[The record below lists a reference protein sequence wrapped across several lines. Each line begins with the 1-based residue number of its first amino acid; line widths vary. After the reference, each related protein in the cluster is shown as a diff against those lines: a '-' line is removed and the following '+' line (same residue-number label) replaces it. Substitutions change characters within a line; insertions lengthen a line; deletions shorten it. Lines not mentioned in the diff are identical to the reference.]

1 MFGDWGILLAYED
14 ALEVEFAVE
23 FTGLVELFV
32 VLVDEFDLVA
42 FVEFEALSWFCKI
55 FNSFSNY
62 WRVNC
67 YDIFVPVTFVEFEV
81 FDVRFVLVALVVVFL
96 ETVWLVVVVVVFV
109 LAWSILALL
118 WPSNFAPS

>member
-1 MFGDWGILLAYED
+1 MFGDWGILLADED

-62 WRVNC
+62 
-67 YDIFVPVTFVEFEV
+67 
-81 FDVRFVLVALVVVFL
+81 
-96 ETVWLVVVVVVFV
+96 
-109 LAWSILALL
+109 
-118 WPSNFAPS
+118 